1 MFSRV
6 VAVRTKPEKARQFAE
21 TIEDKV
27 LPILEEQP
35 GFVDE
40 IILVSD
46 TEPDEILA
54 LSFWES
60 QQDAERYTHEQYPRI
75 NELISH
81 LVDSAHPF

>member
-6 VAVRTKPEKARQFAE
+6 VAVRTKPEKARQFAK
-21 TIEDKV
+21 TIQDKV

-46 TEPDEILA
+46 TDPDEILA